1 MTKLMR
7 GSVRK
12 RRAVARGNSF
22 EVKIPGGQ
30 RPSDTAHPVPDRWR
44 ILAESK
50 ALKVKLPP
58 SRISGSLGVRKA
70 VANAT
75 RVTASGRVRRLR
87 EGEKP

>member
-1 MTKLMR
+1 LRKHPSRCEGEILR
-7 GSVRK
+7 GQNT
-12 RRAVARGNSF
+12 RRAAAFRCGSPRN
-22 EVKIPGGQ
+22 G
-30 RPSDTAHPVPDRWR
+30 RWR

-50 ALKVKLPP
+50 ALKATLPP